1 MHLLQQSVRSRN
13 SIISTWDIFFTAPSD
28 QEIQSSLPSASSSSQ
43 IASDQAIQSSPHGA
57 SSSQT
62 CQIKKLDHFQ
72 PSEIDFTDLS
82 DKAKVGLL

>member
-28 QEIQSSLPSASSSSQ
+28 QEIQSSPR
-43 IASDQAIQSSPHGA
+43 GA

-72 PSEIDFTDLS
+72 PGAIIFTDLS

>member
-72 PSEIDFTDLS
+72 PSAIVFTDLS